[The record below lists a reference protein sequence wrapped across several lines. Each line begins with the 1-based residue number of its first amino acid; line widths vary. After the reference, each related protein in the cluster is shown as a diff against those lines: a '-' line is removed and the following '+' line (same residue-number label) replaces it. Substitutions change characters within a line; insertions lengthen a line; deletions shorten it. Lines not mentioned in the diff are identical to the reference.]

1 MCIRDRRQI
10 IHVDGMCN
18 ECGNCATF
26 CPYDSRPYQDKFTLF
41 WSADDFENSRNE
53 GFLRLEDVRTR
64 VRLGGQVADY
74 DVSDAACGLYDPLR
88 RLICAVYENYAY
100 LLG

>member
-1 MCIRDRRQI
+1 MTTTFDNLTRVAQAKKGFIRSF
-10 IHVDGMCN
+10 G
-18 ECGNCATF
+18 
-26 CPYDSRPYQDKFTLF
+26 LF

-53 GFLRLEDVRTR
+53 GFLRLEDGRTR

-74 DVSDAACGLYDPLR
+74 DLSDAACGLYDPLR

>member
-1 MCIRDRRQI
+1 M
-10 IHVDGMCN
+10 
-18 ECGNCATF
+18 
-26 CPYDSRPYQDKFTLF
+26 
-41 WSADDFENSRNE
+41 
-53 GFLRLEDVRTR
+53 
-64 VRLGGQVADY
+64 RLGGQVADY